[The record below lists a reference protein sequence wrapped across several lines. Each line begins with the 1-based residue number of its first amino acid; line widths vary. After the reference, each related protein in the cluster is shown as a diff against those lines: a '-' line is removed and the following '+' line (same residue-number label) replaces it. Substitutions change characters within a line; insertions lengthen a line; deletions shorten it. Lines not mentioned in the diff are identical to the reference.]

1 MAHIKTKDP
10 FGFVGSHVI
19 HQRGSGATAG
29 AATSRAGSFSG
40 FGGAAT
46 ASSTAA
52 NGSDQQ
58 EEHGWI
64 TRYDA
69 RLDSYTLFIPGKGAS
84 VHSRGD
90 VMKLIADPSFLVQ
103 NDDDDEFPAP
113 IEDPTSRYV
122 DVPMTK
128 TAVGLGASSSANG
141 GVNGVV
147 KCYLP
152 FADVYK
158 VVYEDGTSDE
168 VSEDAIINSMI
179 FMLTSQR
186 DASTTPAAA
195 AASNENSKKRKRGME
210 ALALPTQT
218 PMSMSHAMLT
228 TPPATVR
235 SVSAPV
241 VSVTVPPPSMMPVS
255 YAAALGMDSSPV
267 VTHSNILELV
277 AARNN
282 SSNGNSSS
290 TPAAAPQVAI
300 PTPVLPPSLS
310 TPRVPPL
317 APVPAA
323 KPFMKN
329 EPSSYS
335 SSSSR
340 DNIIMLIDDEPDVE
354 MVPMDAEEDVIVPVA
369 SSSASSTPYSTS
381 WDFDSNDSWPMAA
394 AACTQPPSFYV
405 ITEEPSQMVE
415 PLETRNMAYKYVRD
429 ELLNLLDRKEA
440 SAKKV
445 AMQYDILRN
454 PDIKVRSSMLPS
466 SLYDPLHSRIHNL
479 YCLLSAFVQNISSIK
494 RFTEASGLVVL
505 NHLIST
511 YLAEHEFKSR
521 DADVLLLLKVRWLQS
536 LTALLCDGYKL
547 LTLVVSIAFVFS
559 REPGRRDASNA
570 REKARCR
577 LKDCAYDRETR
588 QASFA

>member
-10 FGFVGSHVI
+10 VGFVGSHVI
-19 HQRGSGATAG
+19 HQRGSAATA
-29 AATSRAGSFSG
+29 ASATSRAGSFSG
-40 FGGAAT
+40 FESAATTAAT
-46 ASSTAA
+46 AIAT
-52 NGSDQQ
+52 GDDKQ

-128 TAVGLGASSSANG
+128 AAAVGLGVPSSTAS
-141 GVNGVV
+141 VDGVV
-147 KCYLP
+147 KCYMP

-158 VVYEDGTSDE
+158 VVYEDGTSEE

-186 DASTTPAAA
+186 AALTAPTVPAKPATAA
-195 AASNENSKKRKRGME
+195 DSENTKKRKRGVD
-210 ALALPTQT
+210 ALALPT
-218 PMSMSHAMLT
+218 PMPASISYGPMT

-235 SVSAPV
+235 SISAPV

-277 AARNN
+277 AVRNKT
-282 SSNGNSSS
+282 SSNGNSSA
-290 TPAAAPQVAI
+290 PAQMAI
-300 PTPVLPPSLS
+300 STPVLPPSLPTS
-310 TPRVPPL
+310 RVT
-317 APVPAA
+317 VPAPAPA
-323 KPFMKN
+323 KPYIKN
-329 EPSSYS
+329 EPTPSSSYS
-335 SSSSR
+335 NSR

-354 MVPMDAEEDVIVPVA
+354 MIPLDADDVVMKPVA
-369 SSSASSTPYSTS
+369 LSSTSATGSYSPPS
-381 WDFDSNDSWPMAA
+381 YNFDSSDPWPVNNVL
-394 AACTQPPSFYV
+394 TQPPPFYL
-405 ITEEPSQMVE
+405 ITEEPSQVVE
-415 PLETRNMAYKYVRD
+415 LLETRSLAYKYVRE

-440 SAKKV
+440 SAKKI

-454 PDIKVRSSMLPS
+454 PDIKVR
-466 SLYDPLHSRIHNL
+466 
-479 YCLLSAFVQNISSIK
+479 
-494 RFTEASGLVVL
+494 
-505 NHLIST
+505 
-511 YLAEHEFKSR
+511 
-521 DADVLLLLKVRWLQS
+521 
-536 LTALLCDGYKL
+536 L
-547 LTLVVSIAFVFS
+547 LTS
-559 REPGRRDASNA
+559 
-570 REKARCR
+570 
-577 LKDCAYDRETR
+577 
-588 QASFA
+588 

>member
-1 MAHIKTKDP
+1 MSHIKTKDP

-29 AATSRAGSFSG
+29 AATSRASSFSG
-40 FGGAAT
+40 FGGATT
-46 ASSTAA
+46 ASSTAV

-69 RLDSYTLFIPGKGAS
+69 RLDNYTLFIPGKGAS

-90 VMKLIADPSFLVQ
+90 VMKLIVDPSFLVQ

-128 TAVGLGASSSANG
+128 AAVGLGASSSANG
-141 GVNGVV
+141 SINGVV

-158 VVYEDGTSDE
+158 VVYEDGTSEE
-168 VSEDAIINSMI
+168 VSEDTIINSMI

-186 DASTTPAAA
+186 DASTTPPAAAKPPA
-195 AASNENSKKRKRGME
+195 AASNENSKKRKRGVE
-210 ALALPTQT
+210 ALALPTLT
-218 PMSMSHAMLT
+218 PVSMSHAMLT

-277 AARNN
+277 TARNN

-300 PTPVLPPSLS
+300 PTPALPPSLP
-310 TPRVPPL
+310 TPRIPPL

-335 SSSSR
+335 SSSR
-340 DNIIMLIDDEPDVE
+340 DNITMLIDDEPDVE
-354 MVPMDAEEDVIVPVA
+354 MVPMDADEDVIVPVA

-381 WDFDSNDSWPMAA
+381 WDFDSSGSWPMAA
-394 AACTQPPSFYV
+394 AACTQPPPFYL
-405 ITEEPSQMVE
+405 ITKEPSQVVE
-415 PLETRNMAYKYVRD
+415 PLETRNLAYKYVRD

-440 SAKKV
+440 SAKKI

-466 SLYDPLHSRIHNL
+466 SL
-479 YCLLSAFVQNISSIK
+479 
-494 RFTEASGLVVL
+494 
-505 NHLIST
+505 
-511 YLAEHEFKSR
+511 
-521 DADVLLLLKVRWLQS
+521 
-536 LTALLCDGYKL
+536 
-547 LTLVVSIAFVFS
+547 
-559 REPGRRDASNA
+559 
-570 REKARCR
+570 
-577 LKDCAYDRETR
+577 
-588 QASFA
+588 